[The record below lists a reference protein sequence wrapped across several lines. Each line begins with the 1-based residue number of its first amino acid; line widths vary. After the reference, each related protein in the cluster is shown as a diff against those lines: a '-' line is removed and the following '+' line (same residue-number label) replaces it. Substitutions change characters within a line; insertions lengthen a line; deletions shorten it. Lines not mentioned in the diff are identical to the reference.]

1 MMELKAISRL
11 MDYPTAE
18 VQRHAAELRQILVDC
33 PLLGFRLKSRFCA
46 WLDRYGATD
55 LIDLQEEYSG
65 LFDRG
70 RATSLLLFEH
80 VHGESRDRGQAMVD
94 LMALYGSHGF
104 VIDARELPD
113 YIPMYLEFLSQRPQQ
128 AAEEG
133 LLDVA
138 HILALVGARLEDRGS
153 EYGLLF
159 RALLDICQADIS
171 VDALLRQVGA
181 EARDDTPAALDRI
194 WEEEAVSFGMDD
206 AAAGACQTSRG
217 PLPANENQQ
226 TAPVHFIDTRAPAAA
241 PRTVRNRP

>member
-1 MMELKAISRL
+1 MKELKVIARL

-18 VQRHAAELRQILVDC
+18 AHEHVAEMRQILLDC
-33 PLLGFRLKSRFCA
+33 PILGFGLKARLCD
-46 WLDRYGATD
+46 WLNEFESTE
-55 LIDLQEEYSG
+55 LLDLQETYGG

-94 LMALYGSHGF
+94 LMELYRSHGLDL
-104 VIDARELPD
+104 DARELPD
-113 YIPMYLEFLSQRPQQ
+113 YIPLYLEYLSSRPLEE
-128 AAEEG
+128 AENG

-159 RALLDICQADIS
+159 RALLEICQADID
-171 VDALLRQVGA
+171 VDAFLKQA
-181 EARDDTPAALDRI
+181 EKEERDDSLEALDKI

-206 AAAGACQTSRG
+206 SAECPSARPRPTVT
-217 PLPANENQQ
+217 ENQN
-226 TAPVHFIDTRAPAAA
+226 TTPVHFVDSSAS
-241 PRTVRNRP
+241 TVSLSP